1 MEKPDFYEEIKDYC
15 LRYHPFI
22 AEDEEELTARAHMAQ
37 DTFDRC
43 KENGM
48 NYDYAKHE
56 ANLVLYDGLNF
67 SLYEMI
73 EDIIDE
79 KHLNLTGLDKMAR
92 EMCILLKPIVD
103 KYEIND
109 DFGGTVEYDYLR
121 KELDEHITAYI
132 KKTELDRFI

>member
-1 MEKPDFYEEIKDYC
+1 
-15 LRYHPFI
+15 
-22 AEDEEELTARAHMAQ
+22 MAQ

-73 EDIIDE
+73 EEIIDE
-79 KHLNLTGLDKMAR
+79 KHLKLTGLDKMAKH
-92 EMCILLKPIVD
+92 MCILLKPIVD

-109 DFGGTVEYDYLR
+109 DFPATVEYDYLR
-121 KELDEHITAYI
+121 KELDEHITDYI
-132 KKTELDRFI
+132 KKTGLDRFI